1 MYWQA
6 SMDLT
11 PAFLSQVFLKHN
23 QQWTPWILCFSSVV
37 GIHGL
42 VHAKHAVHAWAT
54 SPALCI
60 FFLCFIYT
68 SPSHCTHHLCRK
80 SGPVSSHILWADQAW
95 SICCI
100 CNNFKAHSS
109 DLRPSLTQDLEETGK
124 PHCACWPAASLWFIL
139 SCIFQSNFSL
149 TWAH

>member
-42 VHAKHAVHAWAT
+42 LRAKHAVHAWAT

-68 SPSHCTHHLCRK
+68 SPSRCTHHLCRK
-80 SGPVSSHILWADQAW
+80 SGPVSSHILWADQAKHDPFAAFATI
-95 SICCI
+95 SRLTALICCLLLPKTWRRLASHI
-100 CNNFKAHSS
+100 VHADQQQAYGLFC
-109 DLRPSLTQDLEETGK
+109 
-124 PHCACWPAASLWFIL
+124 PA
-139 SCIFQSNFSL
+139 FSRV
-149 TWAH
+149 TFP